1 MESSDAVARRDVRYE
16 PDESPPNL
24 LSLGLGL
31 QYAMIA
37 VPSVVLGPTVMIQ
50 LAGGSDAY
58 LSWAVCAAL
67 VISGATTAVQALR
80 VGRLG
85 AGYVMLMGTSSV
97 FIAIC
102 VAALEQGGP
111 GLLATLVVVSSAF
124 QFALAAR
131 LSALRRIF
139 TPTVAG
145 TVLIL
150 IPVTL
155 TPVILGKLADVPEG
169 ASAAAAPVTA
179 VVTLLV
185 IVVTALRGAGLWRLW
200 GPVAGMVAG
209 SATGGLAF
217 GIYDTATV
225 GEAAWIGLPAL
236 AWPGLDLGFGPAFW
250 GLLPAFVLLTVV
262 GAMDT
267 LGDGIAVQRASWRT
281 PRAIDFRS
289 IQGAMSADGLGNLLS
304 GLAGTVPNTTYA
316 SSTAIVE
323 LTGVASRSVGAAIG
337 AIFVVMAFIP
347 KFSAMLI
354 AIPGPVVAAYYVA
367 LVALLFYFGLQI
379 LQHDGFDSRK
389 GLVVGLAFWL
399 GLAFQLDWIFPEY
412 FQGPWSELFA
422 NGMTVG
428 GMTVVALTLFEELTG
443 PRRERLRVALS
454 VDAYPKMDAFLAEL
468 GARRRWSAELVERVR
483 AVGEESLLLLSGKHG
498 EGPPAGTAGE
508 GASARKG
515 GEAAGGGRNLLL
527 IARGEGDGA
536 VLEFI
541 AATGEAN
548 LEDRMALLGQPAAG
562 APVEQEVSLRLL
574 RHYASSVRH
583 YQYQDTDVVTVRVEA
598 AGG

>member
-1 MESSDAVARRDVRYE
+1 MESNADAARRDMRYE
-16 PDESPPNL
+16 PDERPPNL

-31 QYAMIA
+31 QYAMVA
-37 VPSVVLGPTVMIQ
+37 VPSIVLGPTVMIQ
-50 LAGGSDAY
+50 LAGGGGAY

-67 VISGATTAVQALR
+67 AIGGVTTVVQAVR
-80 VGRLG
+80 VGRVG
-85 AGYVMLMGTSSV
+85 AGYVLLMGTSSA

-102 VAALEQGGP
+102 VAALERGGP
-111 GLLATLVVVSSAF
+111 GLLASLIVASSLV
-124 QFALAAR
+124 QFVLAAR

-155 TPVILGKLADVPEG
+155 TPVVLRKLVDVPTG
-169 ASAAAAPVTA
+169 AAPAAAPVA
-179 VVTLLV
+179 AALTLLV
-185 IVVTALRGAGLWRLW
+185 LVVTALRGAGLWRLW
-200 GPVAGMVAG
+200 GPVVAVAAG
-209 SATGGLAF
+209 SAAGGLAF

-225 GEAAWIGLPAL
+225 REAAWVGLPAF

-250 GLLPAFVLLTVV
+250 ALLPAFVLLTLV

-267 LGDGIAVQRASWRT
+267 LGDGIAIQRASWRA

-289 IQGAMSADGLGNLLS
+289 IQGAMSADGVGNLLS

-316 SSTAIVE
+316 QSIAMVE
-323 LTGVASRSVGAAIG
+323 LTGVASRAVGVSVGL
-337 AIFVVMAFIP
+337 IFVALAFIP
-347 KFSAMLI
+347 KLSALII

-367 LVALLFYFGLQI
+367 LMALLFSFGVQI
-379 LQHDGFDSRK
+379 LQQDGFDSRK
-389 GLVVGLAFWL
+389 GLVIGLAFWL
-399 GLAFQLDWIFPEY
+399 GLAFQFDWIFPEY

-422 NGMTVG
+422 NGVTVG
-428 GMTVVALTLFEELTG
+428 GMTVIALTLFGELTG

-454 VDAYPKMDAFLAEL
+454 MDAWPKVDAFLAKL

-483 AVGEESLLLLSGKHG
+483 AVGEESLLLLAGKDG
-498 EGPPAGTAGE
+498 
-508 GASARKG
+508 GAAP
-515 GEAAGGGRNLLL
+515 GGGRRLLL
-527 IARGEGDGA
+527 IARGEEDGA

-541 AATGEAN
+541 AATDEAN

-562 APVEQEVSLRLL
+562 LMEQEVSLRLL
-574 RHYASSVRH
+574 RHYAASVRH
-583 YQYQDTDVVTVRVEA
+583 YQFQDTDVVTVRVEA
-598 AGG
+598 AGA

>member
-1 MESSDAVARRDVRYE
+1 MASNPADARRDVRYE
-16 PDESPPNL
+16 PDERPPNL

-31 QYAMIA
+31 QYAMLA

-58 LSWAVCAAL
+58 LSWAVCATLA
-67 VISGATTAVQALR
+67 ISGVITAVQALR
-80 VGRLG
+80 VGRIG
-85 AGYVMLMGTSSV
+85 SGYVMLMGTSSA

-102 VAALEQGGP
+102 VAALERGGP
-111 GLLATLVVVSSAF
+111 GLLASLIVVSSLF
-124 QFALAAR
+124 QFVLAAR

-145 TVLIL
+145 TVLML

-155 TPVILGKLADVPEG
+155 TPVILGKLADVPPG
-169 ASAAAAPVTA
+169 APPSSVPVTA
-179 VVTLLV
+179 GLTLLV

-200 GPVAGMVAG
+200 GPVIAMVAG
-209 SATGGLAF
+209 SAAGGLAF

-225 GEAAWIGLPAL
+225 REAAWIGLPAF
-236 AWPGLDLGFGPAFW
+236 AWPGLDLGFGPVFW
-250 GLLPAFVLLTVV
+250 GLLPAFVLLTLV

-267 LGDGIAVQRASWRT
+267 LGDGIAIQRASWRK
-281 PRAIDFRS
+281 PRAVDFRS

-316 SSTAIVE
+316 TSTAIVE
-323 LTGVASRSVGAAIG
+323 LTGVASRAVGAAIG
-337 AIFVVMAFIP
+337 LIFVLMAFIP
-347 KFSAMLI
+347 KLSALII
-354 AIPGPVVAAYYVA
+354 AIPGPAVAAYYVA
-367 LVALLFYFGLQI
+367 LVALLFFFGVQV
-379 LQHDGFDSRK
+379 LQHDGLDSRK

-399 GLAFQLDWIFPEY
+399 GLAFQFGWIFPEY
-412 FQGPWSELFA
+412 FQGAWSELFA

-454 VDAYPKMDAFLAEL
+454 VDAYPRMDAFLARL

-483 AVGEESLLLLSGKHG
+483 AVGEESLLLLIGK
-498 EGPPAGTAGE
+498 EGE
-508 GASARKG
+508 GAPG
-515 GEAAGGGRNLLL
+515 DGRSLLL

-541 AATGEAN
+541 AATDAAN
-548 LEDRMALLGQPAAG
+548 LEDRMTLLGQPVAG
-562 APVEQEVSLRLL
+562 GPVEQEVSLRLL

-598 AGG
+598 AQA